1 MLDSTPAQAG
11 ALQASQRSEPAAV
24 SRASLAHASSSRLT
38 AAWPST
44 QAVSKGP
51 VLPAS
56 LAQTQSASMVLAA
69 SPVQMPQAARAQA
82 SQACP
87 AFLSAQA
94 VLPLVARAYPSQ
106 STAVRQSAVPARMP
120 VDSKSWSR
128 ESVAATPVPSS
139 HTPRR

>member
-1 MLDSTPAQAG
+1 MLDSTPAQAV

-24 SRASLAHASSSRLT
+24 SRASSSRLT

-44 QAVSKGP
+44 QAVSTGP

-56 LAQTQSASMVLAA
+56 LARTQWASMVSMALAA

-82 SQACP
+82 SQAWP
-87 AFLSAQA
+87 AFRSAQA
-94 VLPLVARAYPSQ
+94 VLPLVARACPSQ

-120 VDSKSWSR
+120 VDSKPWSR
-128 ESVAATPVPSS
+128 ESRGATPVAY
-139 HTPRR
+139 